1 MLELDGGDGGG
12 QLVRTALSLSALTG
26 QPIRVENVR
35 GSRPNPGLRPQ
46 HVAAVEAVAAAAD
59 ATLDGVEPE
68 SDAFSFAPGT
78 VRGGTYTVDVGSAG
92 SATLVCDAVAP
103 LAVALDRPLALTV
116 RGGTDVKWSPPADF
130 LRYVKLP
137 LLRAVGVSADLSVH
151 RRGFYPAGGGSLTL
165 TLRPSSPSELRL
177 PDRGPVE
184 RLSAH
189 ALASESLES
198 ASVADRMADAVRERL
213 GDAGTAAKSVE
224 TAARYV
230 ESDCPGAVVTLV
242 ADCESSRAGFDAV
255 GERGLPAEDVAARA
269 VEAFRSW
276 RATGA
281 PVDEHLG
288 DQLLLW
294 VALAGGELRLPRV
307 TDHVRTNAE
316 TIRAFGY
323 GLRVGDGGESGADR
337 EDGTGTDI
345 DTGGDADTGASND
358 DVVATAPPPER

>member
-26 QPIRVENVR
+26 QAIRVENVR
-35 GSRPNPGLRPQ
+35 GSRPNRGLRPQ
-46 HVAAVEAVAAAAD
+46 HVAAVEAVGAATD
-59 ATLDGVEPE
+59 ATLDGVERE
-68 SDAFSFAPGT
+68 SDAFSFAPET
-78 VRGGTYTVDVGSAG
+78 VHGGTFTVDVGSAG

-103 LAVALDRPLALTV
+103 LAVAVDRPLTLTV
-116 RGGTDVKWSPPADF
+116 RGGTDVKWSPPTDF
-130 LRYVKLP
+130 LRHVKLP
-137 LLRAVGVSADLSVH
+137 LLRAVGVSADLTVH
-151 RRGFYPAGGGSLTL
+151 RRGFYPAGGGGLTL

-177 PDRGPVE
+177 PSRDPVE
-184 RLSAH
+184 RLSAY
-189 ALASESLES
+189 AVASESLES

-213 GDAGTAAKSVE
+213 GDAGGTERPVE
-224 TAARYV
+224 ATARYV

-242 ADCESSRAGFDAV
+242 ADCGSSRAGFDAV

-269 VEAFRSW
+269 VAAFRSW

-294 VALAGGELRLPRV
+294 VALAGGELRLSRV

-323 GLRVGDGGESGADR
+323 GLRVGDGERGGTDGETRTGD
-337 EDGTGTDI
+337 ETGTDGE
-345 DTGGDADTGASND
+345 TGSGGADGGA
-358 DVVATAPPPER
+358 VATAPSPG

>member
-26 QPIRVENVR
+26 QAIRVENVR
-35 GSRPNPGLRPQ
+35 GSRPNRGLRPQ
-46 HVAAVEAVAAAAD
+46 HVAAVEAVGAATD
-59 ATLDGVEPE
+59 ATLDGVERE
-68 SDAFSFAPGT
+68 SDAFSFAPEA
-78 VRGGTYTVDVGSAG
+78 VRGGTFTVDVGSAG

-103 LAVALDRPLALTV
+103 LAVALDRPLTLTV

-130 LRYVKLP
+130 LRHVKLP
-137 LLRAVGVSADLSVH
+137 LLRAVGVRADLSVH
-151 RRGFYPAGGGSLTL
+151 RRGFYPAGGGRLTL

-177 PDRGPVE
+177 SNRGPVE
-184 RLSAH
+184 RLSAS
-189 ALASESLES
+189 AVASESLES
-198 ASVADRMADAVRERL
+198 ASVAERMADAVRERL
-213 GDAGTAAKSVE
+213 GDAGTAERPVE
-224 TAARYV
+224 TTARYV

-242 ADCESSRAGFDAV
+242 ADCGSSRAGFDAV
-255 GERGLPAEDVAARA
+255 GERGLPSEDVAGRA

-323 GLRVGDGGESGADR
+323 GLRVGDGEESRTGEETGTDE
-337 EDGTGTDI
+337 EDGTG
-345 DTGGDADTGASND
+345 G
-358 DVVATAPPPER
+358 VVATAPSPE